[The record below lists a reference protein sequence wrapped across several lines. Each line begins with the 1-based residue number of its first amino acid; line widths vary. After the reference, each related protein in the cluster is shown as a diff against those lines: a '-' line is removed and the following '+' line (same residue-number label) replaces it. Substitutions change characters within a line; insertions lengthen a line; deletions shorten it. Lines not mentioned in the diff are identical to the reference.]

1 MYIAIVVLVLLSCVF
16 AASETALST
25 INKIRLKKN
34 AQEGDRKAQAVL
46 ALIERYDKTLTTILV
61 STNLIAVAVSTMG
74 TLVFT
79 ALFGGAGAIISTIVF
94 TILFLMAE
102 ILPKTY
108 ASNNSEKVAFT
119 APGFLRVAW
128 VLLFPLCFLFSKLQA
143 AMQKPSDTEEKAPT
157 ITEEELMHFIES
169 IEEEGVLEEQES
181 NMVQSALEFDE
192 TSLREVITPRVSLE
206 ALDADST
213 QEEIS
218 RFLLEVKHS
227 RVPVF
232 ETSIDNIIGVL
243 VVQVA
248 MRRLISGETIDLRQI
263 AQKPCFV
270 HKGMKLSALLSVF
283 KSREAHMAVVLDEYG
298 GTVGIVT
305 PTDLLE
311 QLVGDFYDEEQSL
324 GLVKHEDGS
333 YDIDGGYYLEDLFEK
348 LAIDPGELET
358 DCNTVNGWA
367 MSVIG
372 FIPEAGESFE
382 FGGYRFE
389 VTLVEG
395 NRIVRLR
402 AATPAAESEE
412 E

>member
-1 MYIAIVVLVLLSCVF
+1 MYIAIVVLILLSCVF

-46 ALIERYDKTLTTILV
+46 ALIEHYDKTLTTILV

-74 TLVFT
+74 TLVFI
-79 ALFGGAGAIISTIVF
+79 ALFGASGAIVSTIVF
-94 TILFLMAE
+94 TVLFLAGE

-108 ASNNSEKVAFT
+108 ASKNSEKVAFKS
-119 APGFLRVAW
+119 PGFLRVAG
-128 VLLFPLCFLFSKLQA
+128 VILFPLCFLIVKLQG
-143 AMQKPSDTEEKAPT
+143 AMQKPGSPEDKTPS
-157 ITEEELMHFIES
+157 ITEEELIHFIES

-181 NMVQSALEFDE
+181 SMVQSALEFDE

-218 RFLLEVKHS
+218 KFLLEVKHS

-232 ETSIDNIIGVL
+232 ETSIDNVIGVL
-243 VVQVA
+243 QAQDA
-248 MRRLISGETIDLRQI
+248 MRRIISGEEVDLRAI
-263 AQKPCFV
+263 IQKPCFV
-270 HKGMKLSALLSVF
+270 HKGMKLSGLLSVF
-283 KSREAHMAVVLDEYG
+283 KSREATMAVVLDEYG

-311 QLVGDFYDEEQSL
+311 HLVGDFYDEEYSDNL
-324 GLVKHEDGS
+324 KEHDDGS
-333 YDIDGGYYLEDLFEK
+333 YEIDGGYYLEDMFEK
-348 LAIDPGELET
+348 LDIKPADPEIEYT
-358 DCNTVNGWA
+358 TVNGWA

-372 FIPEAGESFE
+372 FIPEVGESFE
-382 FGGYRFE
+382 FGGYSFK
-389 VTLVEG
+389 VTQVDG
-395 NRIVRLR
+395 NKIVRLR
-402 AATPAAESEE
+402 AVPCTDNKKEQ
-412 E
+412 

>member
-46 ALIERYDKTLTTILV
+46 VLIERYDKTLTTILV

-74 TLVFT
+74 TLVFVE
-79 ALFGGAGAIISTIVF
+79 LFDAPGAIVSTIVF
-94 TILFLMAE
+94 TILFLVCE

-108 ASNNSEKVAFT
+108 ASNNSEKVALK
-119 APGFLRVAW
+119 APRFLRAAGV
-128 VLLFPLCFLFSKLQA
+128 VLFPLCLLFNKLQNT
-143 AMQKPSDTEEKAPT
+143 MQRPNSSDDKAPS
-157 ITEEELMHFIES
+157 ITEEELLHFIES

-181 NMVQSALEFDE
+181 SMVQSALEFDE
-192 TSLREVITPRVSLE
+192 TSLREVITPRVNLE

-218 RFLLEVKHS
+218 HFLLEVRHT

-243 VVQVA
+243 QTQDA
-248 MRRLISGETIDLRQI
+248 MRCIISGKGIDLRQI
-263 AQKPCFV
+263 IQKPCFV
-270 HKGMKLSALLSVF
+270 HKGMKLSGLLSVF
-283 KSREAHMAVVLDEYG
+283 KSREAAMAVVLDEYG

-311 QLVGDFYDEEQSL
+311 HLVGDFYDEKYSDNL
-324 GLVKHEDGS
+324 KKLEDGS
-333 YDIDGGYYLEDLFEK
+333 YEIDGGYYLEDMFEK
-348 LAIDPGELET
+348 LEINPGELET
-358 DCNTVNGWA
+358 DCSTVNGWA

-372 FIPEAGESFE
+372 FIPEVRESFE
-382 FGGYRFE
+382 FCGYRFE
-389 VTLVEG
+389 VTKVDE
-395 NRIVRLR
+395 NKIVQLI
-402 AATPAAESEE
+402 ASSIEKALEE
-412 E
+412 D

>member
-1 MYIAIVVLVLLSCVF
+1 MYISIVVLILLSCFF

-34 AQEGDRKAQAVL
+34 AQEGDRKAKAVL
-46 ALIERYDKTLTTILV
+46 ALIENYDNALTTILV

-74 TLVFT
+74 TLVFVS
-79 ALFGGAGAIISTIVF
+79 LLGASGAIVSTIVF
-94 TILFLMAE
+94 TILYLACE

-108 ASNNSEKVAFT
+108 ARNNSEKVALK
-119 APGFLRVAW
+119 APGFLRAAGIA
-128 VLLFPLCFLFSKLQA
+128 LFPLCFLFGKLQS
-143 AMQKPSDTEEKAPT
+143 AMQKPQSLEGKPHS
-157 ITEEELMHFIES
+157 ITEEELIHFIGT

-181 NMVQSALEFDE
+181 SMVQSALEFDE
-192 TSLREVITPRVSLE
+192 TSLREVITPRVNLE

-213 QEEIS
+213 QEEIC
-218 RFLLEVKHS
+218 RFLLEVKHT

-243 VVQVA
+243 QTQDA
-248 MRRLISGETIDLRQI
+248 MRRIIAHEDIDLRRI
-263 AQKPCFV
+263 IRKPCYV
-270 HKGMKLSALLSVF
+270 HKGMKLSGLLSVF
-283 KSREAHMAVVLDEYG
+283 KSREAAMAIVLDEYG
-298 GTVGIVT
+298 GVVGIVT

-311 QLVGDFYDEEQSL
+311 HLVGDFYDEQYSDNLKEQ
-324 GLVKHEDGS
+324 GDGS
-333 YDIDGGYYLEDLFEK
+333 FEIDGGYYLMDMFER
-348 LAIDPGELET
+348 LGITPGELEV

-389 VTLVEG
+389 IIQVDG
-395 NRIVRLR
+395 NKIVRLKAR
-402 AATPAAESEE
+402 PCTIDN
-412 E
+412 

>member
-1 MYIAIVVLVLLSCVF
+1 MYIAIVVLLLLSCVF
-16 AASETALST
+16 AAAETALST
-25 INKIRLKKN
+25 VNRIRLKKN
-34 AQEGDRKAQAVL
+34 AQEGERKAQIVL

-79 ALFGGAGAIISTIVF
+79 ALLGVSGAIVSTIVF

-102 ILPKTY
+102 ILPKTF
-108 ASNNSEKVAFT
+108 ANNNSEKVAFKV
-119 APGFLRVAW
+119 PRFLQVAG
-128 VLLFPLCFLFSKLQA
+128 VVLFPLCFLIGKLQT
-143 AMQKPSDTEEKAPT
+143 AMQKPRDSEEKMPS
-157 ITEEELMHFIES
+157 ITEEELLHFIES

-192 TSLREVITPRVSLE
+192 TSLREVITPRVGLE

-213 QEEIS
+213 QEEIA
-218 RFLLEVKHS
+218 RFLLEVRHT

-243 VVQVA
+243 QTTDA
-248 MRRLISGETIDLRQI
+248 MRRIISGDEINLRQI
-263 AQKPCFV
+263 IAQPCYV
-270 HKGMKLSALLSVF
+270 HKGMKLSGLLSVF
-283 KSREAHMAVVLDEYG
+283 KSREASMAVVLDEYG

-311 QLVGDFYDEEQSL
+311 HLVGDFYDEEYSDNL
-324 GLVKHEDGS
+324 KEREDGS
-333 YDIDGGYYLEDLFEK
+333 FEIDGGYYLEDMFEK
-348 LAIDPGELET
+348 LGITPGELET
-358 DCNTVNGWA
+358 DCSTVNGWA

-382 FGGYRFE
+382 FAGYRFE
-389 VTLVEG
+389 VTQVEG
-395 NRIVRLR
+395 NKIVRLR
-402 AATPAAESEE
+402 AQAIEKEKE
-412 E
+412 